1 MKVLVFHGPDGH
13 HPHPHADGQGS
24 WEALFG
30 MAGLIA
36 GSWIFA
42 ELSGWTKRTV
52 EKWGDLGK
60 VLLPDLLHVPRDV
73 FVVGF
78 AVTLT
83 ALIVLLERFTTR

>member
-1 MKVLVFHGPDGH
+1 MDQTNGR
-13 HPHPHADGQGS
+13 
-24 WEALFG
+24 E
-30 MAGLIA
+30 M
-36 GSWIFA
+36 
-42 ELSGWTKRTV
+42 
-52 EKWGDLGK
+52 GDLGK